1 MYFILE
7 TLRLDRF
14 SVMLTLV
21 LDYMITTAKN
31 VEQLSL
37 SMVIL
42 I

>member
-1 MYFILE
+1 MYFTLE
-7 TLRLDRF
+7 ILRLDHF

-21 LDYMITTAKN
+21 LDYMVTTAN

-37 SMVIL
+37 SMVLL

>member
-1 MYFILE
+1 MYYILE
-7 TLRLDRF
+7 TLRLDCF